1 MQTSL
6 ETLNRNIEV
15 KEHHCY
21 RVTHC
26 AHEPHVSNVHVNG
39 MSNANFLF
47 VCFVHDVN
55 ALKRRQTQIY
65 AMHFPC
71 YTSKFQT
78 KWLLQNVYND
88 LCVFVCLWLFN
99 GECHGSFKTVML
111 GICVWKLLLLTFD
124 IARLRYLLLHEYIFF
139 LLLLYFW
146 CIFGQL
152 WSCRTVRQR
161 ETSQVDEHTFLALLL
176 LCCKDY
182 SKWINKVAG
191 PRCRE
196 AVTFVKSITMKSFFF
211 CVMHIYMRCM
221 RCVSQSGTF
230 MDDEL

>member
-1 MQTSL
+1 MYLTCTSMAC
-6 ETLNRNIEV
+6 RMRIF
-15 KEHHCY
+15 C
-21 RVTHC
+21 
-26 AHEPHVSNVHVNG
+26 
-39 MSNANFLF
+39 LF
-47 VCFVHDVN
+47 VLCTTWMRWNDD
-55 ALKRRQTQIY
+55 KRKYMQCTFH
-65 AMHFPC
+65 ATH
-71 YTSKFQT
+71 
-78 KWLLQNVYND
+78 QNFKRND
-88 LCVFVCLWLFN
+88 CSRMCITICVCLCVCDSSTENATDPSNRHVRDMCLKAIAADIWH
-99 GECHGSFKTVML
+99 CQATVFASSW
-111 GICVWKLLLLTFD
+111 I
-124 IARLRYLLLHEYIFF
+124 YFF

-191 PRCRE
+191 PRCRK
-196 AVTFVKSITMKSFFF
+196 AVTFVKSITIKSFFF